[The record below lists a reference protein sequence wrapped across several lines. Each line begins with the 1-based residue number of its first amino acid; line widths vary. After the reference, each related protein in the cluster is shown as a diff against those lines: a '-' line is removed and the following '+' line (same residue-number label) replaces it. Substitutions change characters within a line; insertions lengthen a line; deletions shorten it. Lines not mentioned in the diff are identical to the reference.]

1 MLGQAVVYDRVPY
14 FYTYQ
19 FDLGMEYSG
28 YVEPG
33 GYDSVVFRGDPSLVD
48 GKTPEFLAFWLR
60 EGRVLAGMNVNIWD
74 VQNDIQRLVRAGF
87 AGHAVP
93 TARLTDPAVPLADL
107 VPVD

>member
-1 MLGQAVVYDRVPY
+1 
-14 FYTYQ
+14 
-19 FDLGMEYSG
+19 
-28 YVEPG
+28 
-33 GYDSVVFRGDPSLVD
+33 VD

-107 VPVD
+107 VPVDCKGTLLPPYGNKVPLHARGVVRLTG